1 MAIISLFS
9 DLHTHLASPFSLLH
23 FPETVSTNIF
33 LRCEG
38 SDCTFSGTGRAL
50 VTIESSDEQ
59 IGQLVAKGQIFML
72 NLFGFIGICC
82 LKEIS
87 RRSSCGSVGWCVA
100 FRVRVLRF
108 DPQ

>member
-1 MAIISLFS
+1 MFLLNEFTSFAVSKWARTGNKPYYYFCDLASLFS
-9 DLHTHLASPFSLLH
+9 VLH

-38 SDCTFSGTGRAL
+38 SDCTLSGTGRML

-59 IGQLVAKGQIFML
+59 IGQLVAKGQTLML

-82 LKEIS
+82 LKESS
-87 RRSSCGSVGWCVA
+87 RRSSRGSVG
-100 FRVRVLRF
+100 
-108 DPQ
+108 